1 MAKNAGITRLA
12 AVVILSLMILGIGGY
27 FAPRLA
33 DVLAGRPVDWAISG
47 SDSAVPDSV
56 FGQQALLQQ
65 AYADTLQQDIVAA
78 LTPLVGRES
87 VSATVRVRL
96 ALTRETERITRL
108 TPMAE
113 QMHQIKTTAGVIR
126 SLSVSVL
133 IDGHGRA
140 DSDVYRSRTRA
151 EMAQYTRLV
160 RTIVG
165 ADDERG
171 DTVLVL
177 NAPFEGRT
185 VWGNRTAGAWGGG
198 FVLVAF
204 FGLAVWV
211 ICRFIIPVL
220 RTMTV
225 EDTGAKHTEDV
236 VRQVNRLCR
245 QYPERAATLIKNALQ
260 RTPTVQGLCPYG
272 PAERAAMVVLSLD
285 TAIAGD
291 VLHYLPRK
299 QMCALGRVMAAL
311 GTVSAREVRRAVGA
325 FCRELEHP
333 MGQNGTPERVE
344 RFLNQT
350 VPNGESVYSEMC
362 LTTAQTDLWT
372 RLNQMDAETLADFLK
387 TRSPETIAAILFR
400 LNDAAAGRI
409 LMYLPSDLGAH
420 VMIHLTHIRTMKPD
434 VLERLTNQIAGPL
447 YAFLRRAEHPT
458 GRDKI
463 NTILNTMPV
472 RERQAFVAGAA
483 AVNPEWSRQ
492 MGDALMTFEDVATL
506 DDRSLRTLLSRCD
519 RRLMVL
525 ALTEAS
531 ERVRSAVARHIPADV
546 WADMERQEKMLTPAE
561 RTAAESARRTI
572 LQTARRLNLFHRA

>member
-12 AVVILSLMILGIGGY
+12 AVVILTLMILGIGGY

-33 DVLAGRPVDWAISG
+33 DVVAGRPVDWSVSG
-47 SDSAVPDSV
+47 AAPAVPDSV

-65 AYADTLQQDIVAA
+65 AYEDTLQQDIVAA
-78 LTPLVGRES
+78 LTPLVGRNA

-96 ALTRETERITRL
+96 ALTRETERMTRL
-108 TPMAE
+108 SPRAE
-113 QMHQIKTTAGVIR
+113 QMRQIKTAAGVIQ

-140 DSDVYRSRTRA
+140 DSDVYRSRTRV

-171 DTVLVL
+171 DTILVA

-185 VWGNRTAGAWGGG
+185 VFWGRTVGEWAGG
-198 FVLVAF
+198 FVFVAF
-204 FGLAVWV
+204 LGLAVWV
-211 ICRFIIPVL
+211 ICRFIVPVL
-220 RTMTV
+220 RAMTV
-225 EDTGAKHTEDV
+225 GTTGPKPAEDV
-236 VRQVNRLCR
+236 VRQANTLCR
-245 QYPERAATLIKNALQ
+245 QYPERAAVLIKNALQ
-260 RTPTVQGLCPYG
+260 RTPLAQGLCVYG

-285 TAIAGD
+285 TSVAGA
-291 VLHYLPRK
+291 VLRHLPRK
-299 QMCALGRVMAAL
+299 QMCALGRVMATL
-311 GTVSAREVRRAVGA
+311 GVVSAREVQRALGA
-325 FCRELEHP
+325 FCRSFGHP

-344 RFLNQT
+344 RLLNQT
-350 VPNGESVYSEMC
+350 VPNGAAVYSEMC
-362 LTTAQTDLWT
+362 LTTEQTDLWT
-372 RLNQMDAETLADFLK
+372 RLNQMAPDVLADFLK
-387 TRSPETIAAILFR
+387 TRSPETIAAVLFH
-400 LNDAAAGRI
+400 LNDTVAGRI
-409 LMYLPSDLGAH
+409 LMHLPTDLGTH

-447 YAFLRRAEHPT
+447 YAFVRRAGHPT

-463 NTILNTMPV
+463 SAILNTMSV

-483 AVNPEWSRQ
+483 AVNPEWPRQ
-492 MGDALMTFEDVATL
+492 MGDALITFDDVADL
-506 DDRSLRTLLSRCD
+506 DDRALQTLLSRCD

-525 ALTEAS
+525 ALTGAS

-572 LQTARRLNLFHRA
+572 LQTARRLNLFHQA